1 MPTVTTHAIAV
12 IGIEGFL
19 LDIEAS
25 AVQGPS
31 SLHLHGLPDATA
43 RETQD
48 RVQAAIINAGLHRSH
63 GQITVSLLPASLP
76 KHGSSFDLAIAVAAL
91 AANDEAIPSAALS
104 KVVFAAEL
112 GLDGSLRPVRAMTPT
127 ALAAAQA
134 GCSAI
139 VVAHANAAEAGLP
152 LGLQVIAADT
162 LTEVITW
169 LTTGTP
175 PSAPRTP
182 AAPPAPK
189 PTFPDLAD
197 LRLPEAAALA
207 LQVAAAGGHHLLIT
221 GRRNPARYGRALP
234 PLLPDLTPA
243 AALEATAIH
252 SAAGLV
258 NPHDP
263 LITRPPY
270 RTPAPTS
277 TPDLLCGNASSPALP
292 GEIALAHQGIL
303 HLANAADFSTSALEL
318 LRQPLNDRQITVTR
332 SGSITRFPADIQLVL
347 TTAPCPCS
355 ALCQT
360 TCECDP
366 QHRTRYL
373 DRLLS
378 RLGNNIDLTLNL
390 DDLSSQTPLLT
401 PAHITTAQATARIA
415 EARARAS
422 SRLANT
428 SWTKNGHIPL
438 HQMRRYFM
446 PSTAALRPLEAAI
459 QTGSLSIRTAIRIT
473 RIAWTISDLAGLS
486 EPTAEHI
493 ETALELSLPTSKT

>member
-48 RVQAAIINAGLHRSH
+48 RIQAAIINAGLHRSH

-152 LGLQVIAADT
+152 PGLQVIAADT

-221 GRRNPARYGRALP
+221 GRQNPARYGRALP

-277 TPDLLCGNASSPALP
+277 TPDSLCGNASSPALP

-303 HLANAADFSTSALEL
+303 HLANARTS
-318 LRQPLNDRQITVTR
+318 P
-332 SGSITRFPADIQLVL
+332 PA
-347 TTAPCPCS
+347 PWSCS
-355 ALCQT
+355 A
-360 TCECDP
+360 
-366 QHRTRYL
+366 
-373 DRLLS
+373 
-378 RLGNNIDLTLNL
+378 N
-390 DDLSSQTPLLT
+390 
-401 PAHITTAQATARIA
+401 
-415 EARARAS
+415 
-422 SRLANT
+422 
-428 SWTKNGHIPL
+428 
-438 HQMRRYFM
+438 
-446 PSTAALRPLEAAI
+446 PSTTVKSPSPAAARSPA
-459 QTGSLSIRTAIRIT
+459 S
-473 RIAWTISDLAGLS
+473 
-486 EPTAEHI
+486 P
-493 ETALELSLPTSKT
+493 PTSSSS